1 MNRETKYEI
10 LKSHFYGLEEKQIL
24 EIYEIEKEELEKII
38 EEGGEY
44 LEELEMRDCD

>member
-1 MNRETKYEI
+1 MNRETKCEI
-10 LKSHFYGLEEKQIL
+10 LKSYFYGLEKEQIL

-44 LEELEMRDCD
+44 LEELEVRDYD